1 MHENIDIQSNLK
13 KKFRKFLRGIKAT
26 KIANLIQIFRISTS
40 QKARKQANLATKMS

>member
-26 KIANLIQIFRISTS
+26 KIANLIQIFRSK
-40 QKARKQANLATKMS
+40 KAGKFSD